1 MYKILRIEK
10 DTYITD
16 RVVGGVRKF
25 NANLGSAGTLDLFKL
40 YGVSKSNGVNNLE
53 TSRLLLKF
61 DLDPIRQ
68 MMSDGTVDINH
79 PSFNVKIKLF
89 DVYGGQ
95 PNPSNFT
102 VTVNPLSKSFDEGIG
117 RDVVYYGDY
126 DVTNFLTASR
136 TNNLWVMSGAN
147 SGGPVGGNYDYCT
160 LAGSTDLTSTQLF
173 KTGTEDLLVD
183 VTTAVSATLAGL
195 VPDCGFR
202 IALDQVHEN
211 DYYNYFVKRFAS
223 RNAYNVDKRG
233 QMIVIFDD
241 SIIDDTQI
249 AKFDQTNTFFLYNYE
264 NSVATNIVSGS
275 SQVSGSNSLKL
286 RMEYLNLT
294 SSFYFTGSQ
303 HKIGSV
309 NQVGIYSAN
318 VNISSLDTTIREHLN
333 FTGSIKFKPIWYS
346 LDDSLPYVTGS
357 SITFYR
363 KNIGG
368 EKLEPKR
375 YVINVHNLQTTLRP
389 TEITYA
395 RVTIFDYTE
404 PRIKAVRTPI
414 EMPGLVVR
422 NAYYS
427 IRDAVTNEAVIPF
440 ETIHG
445 GTKLSSD
452 STGMFF
458 KLDCNNLLDGRSY
471 VVDIKLITGGNEQ
484 IYKAVSPIFKVT
496 SQDG

>member
-16 RVVGGVRKF
+16 RVVSRTRKF

-40 YGVSKSNGVNNLE
+40 YGVSKSGSLNNLE
-53 TSRLLLKF
+53 TSRLLVKF

-68 MMSDGTVDINH
+68 MMSDGSIDINH
-79 PSFNVKIKLF
+79 SSFNVKIKLF

-102 VTVNPLSKSFDEGIG
+102 VMVNPLSKSFDEGIG

-126 DVTNFLTASR
+126 DVANFLTASR
-136 TNNLWVMSGAN
+136 TDNLWVMSGAN
-147 SGGPVGGNYDYCT
+147 SGGAVGGNHDYCT
-160 LAGSTDLTSTQLF
+160 THGSANLTATQF
-173 KTGTEDLLVD
+173 FTTGTEDLFVD
-183 VTTAVSATLAGL
+183 VTTAVSATLAGN
-195 VPDCGFR
+195 VPDHGFR
-202 IALDQVHEN
+202 IALTSSHEN
-211 DYYNYFVKRFAS
+211 DQYNYFVKRFAS

-241 SIIDDTQI
+241 SVIDDTQI
-249 AKFDQTNTFFLYNYE
+249 AKFDQVNTFFLYNYE
-264 NSVATNIVSGS
+264 NSAAANILSGS
-275 SQVSGSNSLKL
+275 SQITGQDCMKL
-286 RMEYLNLT
+286 RFEYLNAT
-294 SSFYFTGSQ
+294 YYFTASQ
-303 HKIGSV
+303 HRVGSTD
-309 NQVGIYSAN
+309 QVGIYSASIK
-318 VNISSLDTTIREHLN
+318 ISSLDPAIKNHLAYS
-333 FTGSIKFKPIWYS
+333 GSIKFTPIWYS
-346 LDDSLPYVTGS
+346 LDNSIPYVTGS
-357 SITFYR
+357 AITLYP

-368 EKLEPKR
+368 ERLEPKR

-389 TEITYA
+389 DEVTYA

-427 IRDAVTNEAVIPF
+427 IRDAVTNEAVVPF
-440 ETIHG
+440 ETTYG

-452 STGMFF
+452 STGMYF

-484 IYKAVSPIFKVT
+484 IYKNASPIFKVT
-496 SQDG
+496 SQGG